1 MKIWVGDALIDPRQA
16 HVSVLD
22 HGFTV
27 GDGVFE
33 TLKVIDGVP
42 FALSRHLERLAVSAA
57 GIGLPAPDVRR
68 IRTAVEAVCLA
79 PSSPL
84 MRLRITWTG
93 GAGPLGSDRTSA
105 EPSLVV
111 VAAPTSPWPATATVA
126 MIPWW
131 INENSPTVGFKT
143 TSYAANVVAL
153 QRAHD
158 MGADEAL
165 MQNTRGL
172 LCEGTGSNVC
182 VVVDGQLLTPRLSS
196 GALPGIT
203 RGLVLQWCGA
213 MEADLPFDILKSAEE
228 ILLTSST
235 RDLQPVSRVLWQD
248 GHRDLIAPGAI
259 TREAMDAFAAGVATG
274 MDP

>member
-1 MKIWVGDALIDPRQA
+1 MRVWVGDGLVGTEEA

-42 FALSRHLERLAVSAA
+42 FALTRHLDRLVLSAA
-57 GIGLPAPDVRR
+57 GVGLPAPDVLR
-68 IRTAVEAVCLA
+68 IRQAVAAVCE
-79 PSSPL
+79 SPTSHV

-93 GAGPLGSDRTSA
+93 GAGPLGSDRTA
-105 EPSLVV
+105 GAPTLVV
-111 VAAPTSPWPATATVA
+111 VAAPATPWPVSATLA
-126 MIPWW
+126 MVPWK
-131 INENSPTVGFKT
+131 INDHSPVVGFKT

-153 QRAHD
+153 QRART
-158 MGADEAL
+158 MGADEAV
-165 MQNTRGL
+165 MQNTGGE
-172 LCEGTGSNVC
+172 LCEGTGSNVF
-182 VVVDGQLLTPRLSS
+182 VVVDGHLLTPPLSG

-203 RGLVLQWCGA
+203 RQLVLEWCA
-213 MEADLPFDILKSAEE
+213 AREAVLDFDVLTSATE

-235 RDLQPVSRVLWQD
+235 RDLQPVSRVVWD
-248 GHRDLIAPGAI
+248 GGGRNLVTPGEV
-259 TREAMDAFAAGVATG
+259 TREAMRVFAVRASEG